1 VVLVDTNILLRSHPS
16 DPHYRAV
23 TQALAALK
31 QNGETLCIAP
41 QNLVEYWV
49 VATRPAANN
58 GLGMSAVAALAEVH
72 RLRGTFRVLEGLPGI
87 TDTWETLV
95 GKHQILGKQAHDAH
109 LVAVMQVN
117 SVASILTF
125 NRRDFQRYPG
135 ITVLDPTQV

>member
-1 VVLVDTNILLRSHPS
+1 LRSHPS

-58 GLGMSAVAALAEVH
+58 GLGMSAIDALAEVQ
-72 RLRGTFRVLEGLPGI
+72 RLRRAFHVLESLPGT

-109 LVAVMQVN
+109 LVAIMQVN
-117 SVASILTF
+117 SVANILTF
-125 NRRDFQRYPG
+125 NRRDFEWYPG
-135 ITVLDPTQV
+135 ITVLDPAQV